1 MKKKKV
7 KKRRRIN
14 YKRLTILILGIYLF
28 ITLFVYFL
36 ELPIK
41 NINIHNNQVLSDQ
54 TIIELAGI
62 SNYPSTF
69 RFLSPIIKNKLEK
82 SVYILEAKVYKKYLT
97 EVHIEVVE
105 NKPLFFYKSRN
116 KTILMDGQ
124 EVDDKFMVPTL
135 INYVP
140 NIKYNELIDKMK
152 NIENDVLIRISEIK
166 YDPNEVDDSRFFL
179 SMNDGNYV
187 YINIGRFEN
196 INNYIDIIKKFDNK
210 KGILYLDYGNSF
222 TIIEDK

>member
-1 MKKKKV
+1 
-7 KKRRRIN
+7 
-14 YKRLTILILGIYLF
+14 
-28 ITLFVYFL
+28 
-36 ELPIK
+36 
-41 NINIHNNQVLSDQ
+41 
-54 TIIELAGI
+54 
-62 SNYPSTF
+62 
-69 RFLSPIIKNKLEK
+69 
-82 SVYILEAKVYKKYLT
+82 
-97 EVHIEVVE
+97 
-105 NKPLFFYKSRN
+105 
-116 KTILMDGQ
+116 MDGQ